1 MTVAKI
7 VNSRIRQDRHNV
19 LNGIA
24 DSEFDLPKSAVPKIA
39 GDLSKEQMTRV
50 DSVLTRKYGDKWFKD
65 RRTHPSNIPSNLD
78 LQCGIIT
85 AFYEGNVEMIRLVE
99 IEIAKA
105 DERGGRVNAD
115 AEMLEEVFGSSD
127 GLRAGAWAEIE
138 GRYTLI
144 RERLQRQLRSQ
155 KHREKKK
162 EEKMLTWSDDGDG
175 GSGVDEDG
183 KSKSSKSERNKS
195 GSSNAEPSDLR
206 EDPSIPPLKSVS
218 VCVKDFLEVVKFVID
233 AKKRTVDKVSR
244 LESLF
249 ESLADDLENRIGFRI
264 INQDAEVCFMMGIL
278 NVILEMVPSD
288 DNLSDRLS
296 RLTKALCAQ
305 RSLVVDTLNLEKS
318 RRTQIEKMLKDQRDL
333 MGEFM
338 KRWMDADENAVV
350 ASSAQLEATARKI
363 SELGDLIVREL
374 DEVIVA
380 LSVRD
385 VLWVLGRMSV
395 WYVRSCVLSTTCYR
409 GSSFKRIGERV
420 TLVAGLFYL

>member
-1 MTVAKI
+1 
-7 VNSRIRQDRHNV
+7 
-19 LNGIA
+19 
-24 DSEFDLPKSAVPKIA
+24 
-39 GDLSKEQMTRV
+39 
-50 DSVLTRKYGDKWFKD
+50 
-65 RRTHPSNIPSNLD
+65 
-78 LQCGIIT
+78 
-85 AFYEGNVEMIRLVE
+85 
-99 IEIAKA
+99 
-105 DERGGRVNAD
+105 
-115 AEMLEEVFGSSD
+115 
-127 GLRAGAWAEIE
+127 
-138 GRYTLI
+138 
-144 RERLQRQLRSQ
+144 
-155 KHREKKK
+155 
-162 EEKMLTWSDDGDG
+162 MLTWSDDGDG

-183 KSKSSKSERNKS
+183 KSKSSKLERNKS

-218 VCVKDFLEVVKFVID
+218 VCVKDFMEVVKFVID

-395 WYVRSCVLSTTCYR
+395 WYVRSCVLSTACYR

-420 TLVAGLFYL
+420 TLVAGMFYL